1 VPNKTTALLK
11 DAVLKAAETAGGG
24 EPDGL
29 VNYLVVQAKQ
39 NPAPF
44 MTLLGKVLPTQ
55 VSGEDG
61 HPRHHPADC
70 RQRRGL
76 TSGIAMVGRLCG
88 HHARGC
94 WDRRDL

>member
-1 VPNKTTALLK
+1 MLK

-29 VNYLVVQAKQ
+29 VNYLVVQAKE

-55 VSGEDG
+55 VSSEDDKNI
-61 HPRHHPADC
+61 RVTIRRIADC
-70 RQRRGL
+70 G
-76 TSGIAMVGRLCG
+76 GEE
-88 HHARGC
+88 
-94 WDRRDL
+94 

>member
-1 VPNKTTALLK
+1 MPNKTTALLK

-29 VNYLVVQAKQ
+29 VNYLIVQAKQ

-55 VSGEDG
+55 VSGEDEG
-61 HPRHHPADC
+61 ICVTIRQIVEHHDK
-70 RQRRGL
+70 
-76 TSGIAMVGRLCG
+76 
-88 HHARGC
+88 
-94 WDRRDL
+94 D